1 MLLRLIEYQDWR
13 KIGMA
18 DMLGLVQ
25 QPGYPSSVRTLFSRL
40 CGPIR
45 QNMREYAP
53 S

>member
-18 DMLGLVQ
+18 DMYAAAAAVLATL
-25 QPGYPSSVRTLFSRL
+25 RTLFSRL